1 MNHIH
6 ACVSRLVFWSVKPEI
21 QERYPESCRA
31 IRLLQRTWS
40 EETPGIY
47 QKTIKRRRLR
57 LSSLATAND
66 GRRRRRL
73 PTADGGPALAS
84 QRRPMADFE
93 EAEATYLREL
103 GRKRQVFRRMKQEC
117 MRLKEQVKNFKT
129 TKTLGGRLSQEW
141 ILRVILSA
149 PNASGQGLV
158 DSFKMA
164 VASDSSALSRQS
176 MGCIKASFL
185 EFWKEMNHS
194 VVREFLSM
202 QLRGVVSETALGVSA
217 APPFLGVIL
226 LHVQDEAE
234 LRLLSSDSSSRPG
247 LPRRS
252 RTSKVQLHVVRLFCK
267 RKEFQLPQELQALQD
282 KSAATLATSLLSVLN
297 MWMPTVQA
305 ALPKGKGSRSPTE
318 IWFTHCLVG
327 DGIGTNE
334 AAAKLL
340 WEMRGT

>member
-21 QERYPESCRA
+21 QERYPRSGRT

-40 EETPGIY
+40 EDVPCIY

-57 LSSLATAND
+57 LGSLASAND

-73 PTADGGPALAS
+73 PTADGGPALA
-84 QRRPMADFE
+84 QFE
-93 EAEATYLREL
+93 EAEAVHMREL
-103 GRKRQVFRRMKQEC
+103 GRRRQVFARMK
-117 MRLKEQVKNFKT
+117 KELNQLEAQVENFKT

-149 PNASGQGLV
+149 PNASGRRLV

-176 MGCIKASFL
+176 MVCIKASFL

-194 VVREFLSM
+194 VVRDFLSM
-202 QLRGVVSETALGVSA
+202 QLRGVVSEPALGVSA
-217 APPFLGVIL
+217 ARPFLGVIL

-234 LRLLSSDSSSRPG
+234 LRLLSSDASSRPG

-252 RTSKVQLHVVRLFCK
+252 RTSKVQLHVVRLLCK
-267 RKEFQLPQELQALQD
+267 RKEFQFPQELQVLQD
-282 KSAATLATSLLSVLN
+282 KTAATLATSLLSVLQE
-297 MWMPTVQA
+297 WMPTVQA
-305 ALPKGKGSRSPTE
+305 ALPKAAARTGSRSPKE

-327 DGIGTNE
+327 DGIATNE

>member
-1 MNHIH
+1 M
-6 ACVSRLVFWSVKPEI
+6 
-21 QERYPESCRA
+21 QERYPRSCQA
-31 IRLLQRTWS
+31 IRLLRDRWKA
-40 EETPGIY
+40 ETPHTYVAQIR
-47 QKTIKRRRLR
+47 RRRLR
-57 LSSLATAND
+57 FHSLASANN

-73 PTADGGPALAS
+73 PTADGGPAHERTTADLA
-84 QRRPMADFE
+84 PFKD
-93 EAEATYLREL
+93 AEGVYIREL
-103 GRKRQVFRRMKQEC
+103 SRRRQRVARMTRELKQL
-117 MRLKEQVKNFKT
+117 RAQVENFKT

-158 DSFKMA
+158 DAFKMA
-164 VASDSSALSRQS
+164 VASDSSALSRLS
-176 MGCIKASFL
+176 MGSIKPSFL

-194 VVREFLSM
+194 KVREFVSM
-202 QLRGVVSETALGVSA
+202 QLREVVSGTALGVSA
-217 APPFLGVIL
+217 VPPFLGVIL

-252 RTSKVQLHVVRLFCK
+252 RTSKVQLHVVRLLCK

-282 KSAATLATSLLSVLN
+282 KSAPTLATSLLSVLKT
-297 MWMPTVQA
+297 WMPTVQA
-305 ALPKGKGSRSPTE
+305 ASPKAAARTGSRSPKE

-327 DGIGTNE
+327 DGVATNE
-334 AAAKLL
+334 AAAKRL